1 MRFAA
6 AAAVPAIVL
15 LAGACYFFAK
25 SNGDAGGLAADK
37 RFEQETPL
45 PAGDLV
51 ADESDRELVRS
62 LIERKLLTNGQAGDL
77 LEAAGR
83 RYIRRKLAFDAAK
96 RAVDAG
102 NGTPAGLE
110 PLRREVEAA
119 RRVCDAAERLGRP
132 NRDLEAIAQ
141 ADWEMEKRL
150 AYFPSGM
157 TGLAEHYEGGS
168 PFGEADLEAMGQA
181 FFKIWGQSMPVSTRG
196 ESAVHRAMGFD
207 HKGRFD
213 VALSPSQPQGVWAR
227 HYLTEKHVTFFA
239 FRSAV
244 PGKATGAHI
253 HIGPASTRRVPKS

>member
-1 MRFAA
+1 MRFA
-6 AAAVPAIVL
+6 AAAVPAILL

-25 SNGDAGGLAADK
+25 AKGDAGGSASDARSLQASA
-37 RFEQETPL
+37 PL

-62 LIERKLLTNGQAGDL
+62 LIERKNLTNGQADAL

-102 NGTPAGLE
+102 TAPPGELE
-110 PLRREVEAA
+110 PLRSEMEAA

-132 NRDLEAIAQ
+132 NRDMEAIAQ

-181 FFKIWGQSMPVSTRG
+181 FFKIWPMPVSTRG
-196 ESAVHRAMGFD
+196 ESAVHRSMGFD
-207 HKGRFD
+207 HRGRFD

-227 HYLTEKHVTFFA
+227 RYLTEKHVTFFA

>member
-1 MRFAA
+1 MRFA
-6 AAAVPAIVL
+6 AAAVPAILL

-25 SNGDAGGLAADK
+25 AKGDASGPAADQ
-37 RFEQETPL
+37 RFAQDAPL
-45 PAGDLV
+45 PAGDPV
-51 ADESDRELVRS
+51 ADEADRQLVRG
-62 LIERKLLTNGQAGDL
+62 LIERKILTNSEADAL

-102 NGTPAGLE
+102 DAAPAGLD
-110 PLRREVEAA
+110 PLRREMEAA
-119 RRVCDAAERLGRP
+119 RRVCDTAERLGRP
-132 NRDLEAIAQ
+132 NRDMEAIAQ

-150 AYFPSGM
+150 AYLPSGM

-181 FFKIWGQSMPVSTRG
+181 FFKVWGAPMPVSTRG

-207 HKGRFD
+207 HTGRFD

-227 HYLTEKHVTFFA
+227 HYLTAKHVTFFA

-253 HIGPASTRRVPKS
+253 HIGPASTHRVPKS